1 MYRSEKSVKGTF
13 RVELESDEK
22 RYELSLFSPKLR
34 SLKKF
39 SKLDDASED
48 AMDETAECISE
59 FLSHNRDGIKVS
71 AEEVLDIFD
80 FEDMT
85 EFLNDFFSWAE
96 EIKKK

>member
-34 SLKKF
+34 SLKNF
-39 SKLDDASED
+39 SKLDEASED
-48 AMDETAECISE
+48 AVDKTAECVSE
-59 FLSHNRDGIKVS
+59 FLSHNKEGIKVS
-71 AEEVLDIFD
+71 TEEVLDIFD

-85 EFLNDFFSWAE
+85 EFLNDFFGWAE